1 MPNATKVAAASIG
14 FDLVTT
20 AQAAPPH
27 ADWTDKYQPRV
38 VNGLILPASLK
49 QLFASIAQSA
59 NSSSIPNIL
68 LCGSTGSG
76 KTATIDAIIAESR
89 LDRHY
94 INGALD
100 NGIDMVRKLIRTVSL
115 QSLYG
120 HRAVFIDELDGL
132 SAQAFSALRGDTL
145 TTARVTS
152 VFFATAND
160 MSKIPDTIR
169 SRFNTIDLGSAIKAT
184 RKQLLPLHIDRA
196 VEILDNEGISYD
208 RKVIANIVES
218 RFPDMRSWISDLQF
232 RSATGQI
239 DTM

>member
-1 MPNATKVAAASIG
+1 MPNVTNVAAASTE

-20 AQAAPPH
+20 AQAAPPS
-27 ADWTDKYQPRV
+27 ADWTEKYQPRV
-38 VNGLILPASLK
+38 ANGLILPAPLK
-49 QLFASIAQSA
+49 QLFASMAQSA
-59 NSSSIPNIL
+59 NPSAIPNIL

-100 NGIDMVRKLIRTVSL
+100 NGIDMVRKLIRTVSS

-132 SAQAFSALRGDTL
+132 SAQAFSALRGNTL
-145 TTARVTS
+145 TAARITS
-152 VFFATAND
+152 VFLATAND
-160 MSKIPDTIR
+160 MTKIPETIR
-169 SRFNTIDLGSAIKAT
+169 SRFNTIDLEAAIKAA
-184 RKQLLPLHIDRA
+184 RKELLPLHIDRA
-196 VEILDNEGISYD
+196 FEILDNEGIGYD
-208 RKVIANIVES
+208 PRVIANIVES

-232 RSATGQI
+232 RAAAGRI